1 MRSRSSSKLYSQAL
15 KPSNTATMTRVF
27 LIAGAL
33 FGATGVLLGAFGA
46 HGLKARLTPEALSSW
61 DTAVTYQLIHAL
73 ALLFAGLLAKST
85 AEANSTVHLAISV
98 AGTSWIVGILLF
110 SGSIYVLAIG
120 GPRFFGPI
128 TPLGGL
134 ALIVGWLAL
143 LVAAVRQ
150 A

>member
-1 MRSRSSSKLYSQAL
+1 
-15 KPSNTATMTRVF
+15 MTRVF

-73 ALLFAGLLAKST
+73 ALLFAGLLAKSAAEAAKST
-85 AEANSTVHLAISV
+85 AEAANSTVHLAISV

>member
-1 MRSRSSSKLYSQAL
+1 
-15 KPSNTATMTRVF
+15 MTRVF

-46 HGLKARLTPEALSSW
+46 HGLRARLTPEALSSW

-85 AEANSTVHLAISV
+85 AEAANSAAEANSAVHLAISV

-128 TPLGGL
+128 TPVGGL

>member
-1 MRSRSSSKLYSQAL
+1 
-15 KPSNTATMTRVF
+15 MTRVF

-73 ALLFAGLLAKST
+73 ALLFAGLLARST
-85 AEANSTVHLAISV
+85 AEAARSTEHLAISV

>member
-61 DTAVTYQLIHAL
+61 DTAVTYQLFHAL
-73 ALLFAGLLAKST
+73 ALLFAGLFAGLLAKS
-85 AEANSTVHLAISV
+85 AVYPAIGV

-134 ALIVGWLAL
+134 ALIVGWAAL

>member
-1 MRSRSSSKLYSQAL
+1 
-15 KPSNTATMTRVF
+15 MTRVF

-46 HGLKARLTPEALSSW
+46 HGLKTRLTPEALSSW

-73 ALLFAGLLAKST
+73 ALLFAGLLAKS
-85 AEANSTVHLAISV
+85 AVNPAISV

>member
-1 MRSRSSSKLYSQAL
+1 MMRG
-15 KPSNTATMTRVF
+15 F

-46 HGLKARLTPEALSSW
+46 HALKTRLTPEALSSW
-61 DTAVTYQLIHAL
+61 DTAVTYQLFHAL
-73 ALLFAGLLAKST
+73 ALLILGLGAKSLAAAAQST
-85 AEANSTVHLAISV
+85 AYAAIGV

-134 ALIVGWLAL
+134 ALIVGWVSL
-143 LVAAVRQ
+143 LVAAIKQ
-150 A
+150 P

>member
-1 MRSRSSSKLYSQAL
+1 
-15 KPSNTATMTRVF
+15 MTRVF

-73 ALLFAGLLAKST
+73 ALLFAGLFAGLLAKST
-85 AEANSTVHLAISV
+85 VNPAISV

>member
-1 MRSRSSSKLYSQAL
+1 
-15 KPSNTATMTRVF
+15 MTRVF

-61 DTAVTYQLIHAL
+61 DTAVTYQLFHAL

-85 AEANSTVHLAISV
+85 VHPAISV

>member
-1 MRSRSSSKLYSQAL
+1 
-15 KPSNTATMTRVF
+15 MTRVF

-85 AEANSTVHLAISV
+85 AEAANSAVHLAISV

-128 TPLGGL
+128 TPVGGL

>member
-1 MRSRSSSKLYSQAL
+1 
-15 KPSNTATMTRVF
+15 MTRVF

-85 AEANSTVHLAISV
+85 ADLAISV

-134 ALIVGWLAL
+134 ALIIGWLAL

>member
-1 MRSRSSSKLYSQAL
+1 MMRG
-15 KPSNTATMTRVF
+15 F

-46 HGLKARLTPEALSSW
+46 HALKTRLTPEALSSW
-61 DTAVTYQLIHAL
+61 DTAVTYQLFHAL
-73 ALLFAGLLAKST
+73 ALLFLGLVAKSLAAAAQST
-85 AEANSTVHLAISV
+85 AYAAIGV

-134 ALIVGWLAL
+134 ALIVGWVSL
-143 LVAAVRQ
+143 LVAAIKQ
-150 A
+150 P